1 MKLSDRLKAARK
13 AKHWTQQELADKSGV
28 PQGTISKIE
37 RGDQETTAYT
47 IDLADA
53 LGVSATWL
61 SKGTGPVGPPPY
73 SAESNVQEATG
84 RYGRSTA
91 PLISWVSA
99 GEWAEAIDIYQPG
112 EGEEQRPV
120 PPGTSP
126 NSIWLRVVGDSMTN
140 PYGTPTIPEGSLILV
155 DPETPPMNGR
165 LVVAK
170 MEETG
175 EVTFKKLILDAGKKY
190 LKPLN
195 PAYQMIEINGNC
207 RIVGVVTKME
217 MDL

>member
-1 MKLSDRLKAARK
+1 MKLSDRLKTARK
-13 AKHWTQQELADKSGV
+13 AKNWTQQQLAQKSGV

-47 IDLADA
+47 VDLADA

-61 SKGTGPVGPPPY
+61 SKGLGSISPKPP
-73 SAESNVQEATG
+73 ADTSNVQEAISP
-84 RYGRSTA
+84 YGTSRA

-99 GEWAEAIDIYQPG
+99 GEWAEAVDIYQPG
-112 EGEEQRPV
+112 VGEEMRPV
-120 PPGTSP
+120 PPGTGQHA
-126 NSIWLRVVGDSMTN
+126 IWLRVVGDSMTN
-140 PYGTPTIPEGSLILV
+140 PYGTPTVPEGSLILV
-155 DPETPPMNGR
+155 DPDAQACNGR
-165 LVVAK
+165 LVVAR